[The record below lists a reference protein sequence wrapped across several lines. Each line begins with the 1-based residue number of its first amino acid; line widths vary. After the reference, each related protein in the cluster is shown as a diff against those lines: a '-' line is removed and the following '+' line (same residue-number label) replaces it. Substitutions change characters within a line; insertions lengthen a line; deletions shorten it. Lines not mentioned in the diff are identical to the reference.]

1 MENKN
6 WNLASN
12 TQLQEECK
20 RLQSDYTQKQLLM
33 KQTYE
38 EMHSLSEQYINIK
51 SILEKRQGKNN
62 GSTKR

>member
-6 WNLASN
+6 WNLVSN

-20 RLQSDYTQKQLLM
+20 RLQSDYTQKQMLM

-38 EMHSLSEQYINIK
+38 EMRSLSEQYINIK